1 MRIIRPDFAM
11 LTATLTQGLGA
22 FKNQNCIRILAAA
35 SLLLM
40 VVLWAAVPLMGQAQG
55 TNTAPTAVDDT
66 AATDENT
73 AVDITVVANDTDAD
87 GDTLSVTS
95 VTTPSNGTAAIVSG
109 STTTVTY
116 TPDTGFNGS
125 DSFGYTLSDGTD
137 TDFGMVTVTV
147 GPPAQPTGLT
157 AAGGDAQAALT
168 WDDPSNGSITGYEYL
183 QARIAELT
191 ASDGATWE
199 IFGYSVA
206 VDGDTMV
213 AAAPYDNDNGNA
225 SGSAYVFIR
234 QSGTW
239 SQAAKLTASDG
250 ALYDQFG
257 YSVAVDGD
265 TVVVGARYDDDNGSN
280 SGSAYVFTKPGAGWT
295 STSTAAKLT
304 ASDGA
309 ADDWFGASVAVDGDT
324 VVVGASLDDDN
335 GSTSGSA
342 YVFTK
347 PENGWT
353 STSTAAKLTA
363 SDGAAADW
371 FGASVA
377 VDGDTVVAGAYG
389 DDDNGDKS
397 GSAYLFTK
405 PENGWTSTNTA
416 AKLTA
421 SDGAASDYFGYSVAV
436 DGDTVVAGAYWD
448 DDNGDKSGSAY
459 LFTKPATG
467 WTSTSTAAKLTASD
481 GEANDEFGRSVAL
494 DGDRV
499 VVGAYWDDDN
509 GSDSG
514 SAYLFTKPANGG
526 WATATETAK
535 LIAPDGATGDNF
547 GVAVAVDGDT
557 VAVGAHGQD
566 DNGAESGSAYVYA
579 VSAWTAAPDS
589 GAGETNATSYT
600 VTGLTNDAEYSFR
613 LRAVNAFAK
622 GAASGIVTV
631 TPTNTAPTAV
641 DDIATTDEDSAVDIN
656 VVANDTDP
664 DDGTTLSVT
673 GVTTPSNGTAAIASG
688 STTTITYTPDASFNG
703 TDTLDY
709 TVSDGTDT
717 DTGTVTITV
726 NTIPVGVDDSVTTDE
741 DAAVDI
747 NVVAND
753 TDPDSGANLSV
764 TAVTTPSSGT
774 AVVAEGS
781 STTVTYTPNANFNG
795 TDSFDYT
802 VSDGTHTDTGTVT
815 VTVTAVNDAPVA
827 VNDTVTTA
835 EDTAVDIY
843 VAANDTDIEGDTLSV
858 TAVTT
863 PSNGTVIA
871 SGNTT
876 TVTYTPNA
884 NFNGTD
890 SFDYTVSDGTDT
902 DTGTVTVTVNAVPV
916 AVDDTAT
923 TAEDNAVDINVATND
938 TDADGDTLSVTAVTT
953 PSSGTAVVA
962 EDSST
967 TVTYTPNANFNGTD
981 SFDYT
986 VSDGTHTDT
995 GTVTVTVT
1003 AVNDAPVAVNDT
1015 VTTAEDTAVDI
1026 DVVANDTDIEG
1037 DTLSVTAVTTPSNG
1051 TAVVAEGSS
1060 TTVTYTPD
1068 ASFTGTDSF
1077 DYTVSDGTDTD
1088 TGTVTVTVNAV
1099 PVAVDDT
1106 ATTAED
1112 NAVDINVATNDTD
1125 ADGATLSVTAVTTPS
1140 SGTAVVA
1147 EGSSTTV
1154 TYTPN
1159 ANFNGTDS
1167 FDYTVSDGTHTDTG
1181 TVTVTVTAV
1190 NDAPVAVN
1198 DTVTTAEDTA
1208 VDIYVAANDTDIE
1221 GDTLSVTAVTTPS
1234 NGTVIASGNTTT
1246 VTYTPDA
1253 GFTGTDSFD
1262 YTVSDGTD
1270 TDTGTVTVTVTG
1282 T

>member
-22 FKNQNCIRILAAA
+22 FKNQNCLRILAAA

-257 YSVAVDGD
+257 YSI
-265 TVVVGARYDDDNGSN
+265 
-280 SGSAYVFTKPGAGWT
+280 
-295 STSTAAKLT
+295 
-304 ASDGA
+304 
-309 ADDWFGASVAVDGDT
+309 AVDGDT

-535 LIAPDGATGDNF
+535 LIAPNGATGDNF

-622 GAASGIVTV
+622 GVASGIVTV

-703 TDTLDY
+703 TDTFDY

-726 NTIPVGVDDSVTTDE
+726 NTIPVAVDDIATTDE
-741 DAAVDI
+741 DTAVDI

-753 TDPDSGANLSV
+753 TDPDLGANLSV
-764 TAVTTPSSGT
+764 TALTAPSNGS
-774 AVVAEGS
+774 AVVASGS
-781 STTVTYTPNANFNG
+781 TTTVTYTPNADLYG

-815 VTVTAVNDAPVA
+815 VTVTAVNDPPLA
-827 VNDTVTTA
+827 VDDTAVTT
-835 EDTAVDIY
+835 EDTAVDID
-843 VAANDTDIEGDTLSV
+843 VVANDTDIEGDTLSV
-858 TAVTT
+858 AGVTI
-863 PSNGTVIA
+863 PSNGTVVA
-871 SGNTT
+871 SGSTT
-876 TVTYTPNA
+876 TITYTPNA

-953 PSSGTAVVA
+953 PSNGTAVVA
-962 EDSST
+962 EGSST

-1015 VTTAEDTAVDI
+1015 ATTAEDTAVDI

-1181 TVTVTVTAV
+1181 TVTVTVT
-1190 NDAPVAVN
+1190 
-1198 DTVTTAEDTA
+1198 TAEDTA
-1208 VDIYVAANDTDIE
+1208 VDIDVVANDTDIE